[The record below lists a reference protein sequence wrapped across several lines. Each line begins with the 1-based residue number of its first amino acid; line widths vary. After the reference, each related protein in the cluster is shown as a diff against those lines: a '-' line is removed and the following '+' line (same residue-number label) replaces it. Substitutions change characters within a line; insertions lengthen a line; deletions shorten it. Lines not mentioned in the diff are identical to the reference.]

1 MADWRLI
8 PSKINQWTRSGGFHR
23 DAPVTQVRI
32 YPPGRH
38 PSGSPLRK
46 DWYAVEILTP
56 FGPSWQ
62 GFVDAKINSQLRV
75 AVDITGREAD
85 EVIAK
90 WKKARM
96 P

>member
-1 MADWRLI
+1 MADWRLV
-8 PSKINQWTRSGGFHR
+8 PEKISQWTRAGGFFR
-23 DAPVTQVRI
+23 DLPVVNVKI

-38 PSGSPLRK
+38 PEGTPLRA
-46 DWYAVEILTP
+46 DLYAVEIHTP
-56 FGPSWQ
+56 KGVSWQ
-62 GFVDAKINSQLRV
+62 GFRDAKINSQLRV